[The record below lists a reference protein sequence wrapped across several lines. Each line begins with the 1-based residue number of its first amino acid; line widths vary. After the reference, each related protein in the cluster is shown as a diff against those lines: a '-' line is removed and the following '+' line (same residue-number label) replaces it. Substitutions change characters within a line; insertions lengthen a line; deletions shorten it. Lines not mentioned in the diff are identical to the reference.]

1 MEVKKINWFLPF
13 FLAGYIV
20 LSTLSA
26 VQLRMLTAAGIAF
39 PQWIIYILG
48 EAITI
53 VLALLYIFVM
63 KISIREK
70 ICSISLLALKILL
83 CHYLQDIFLF
93 L

>member
-1 MEVKKINWFLPF
+1 MEVKKSNWFLPV

-63 KISIREK
+63 KISL
-70 ICSISLLALKILL
+70 SLI
-83 CHYLQDIFLF
+83 HI
-93 L
+93 

>member
-26 VQLRMLTAAGIAF
+26 VQLRMLTDAGIAF

-48 EAITI
+48 
-53 VLALLYIFVM
+53 
-63 KISIREK
+63 
-70 ICSISLLALKILL
+70 
-83 CHYLQDIFLF
+83 
-93 L
+93 

>member
-26 VQLRMLTAAGIAF
+26 VQLRMLTDAGIAF

-53 VLALLYIFVM
+53 VLALIYIFVM
-63 KISIREK
+63 KISIRKAVSYTHLRAHET
-70 ICSISLLALKILL
+70 
-83 CHYLQDIFLF
+83 
-93 L
+93 